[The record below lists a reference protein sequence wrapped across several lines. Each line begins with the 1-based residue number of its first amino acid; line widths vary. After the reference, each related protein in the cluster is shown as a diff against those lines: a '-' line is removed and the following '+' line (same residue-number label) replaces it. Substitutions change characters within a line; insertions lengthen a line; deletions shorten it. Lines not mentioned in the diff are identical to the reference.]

1 MDEEIKELV
10 ADCYRKSPI
19 FNKTFLAE
27 SFNTPYSPLH
37 YEVMS
42 ALDCNA
48 QRVVISAPRNLG
60 KTSLARALAIQG
72 ILYRDYEFILYV
84 SNAETL
90 SMMQTENI
98 KRELTTNREI
108 KKVFG
113 SVKVT
118 DFDEEMDESFSKHS
132 WVAFGNTLVMPRG
145 SNQQVRGFIYANTR
159 PQLIIVDDFEDKRE
173 LTNPEIRRKNKDWFW
188 TDLYRC
194 VDRYSKKWRIIYIDT
209 LKHADSLLEE
219 LLNDP
224 DWLSLR
230 LEAFDDAFNSNVPYL
245 YSNEEIKKEVEA
257 ARRNG
262 TLDQLY
268 MELRSMPIARE
279 NASFLQEFFKYYD
292 EIDLFQQDAEIENV
306 VILDPAKTAQ
316 IQSAD
321 SAIVGIGVNYKNGA
335 IYIRDVVSG
344 KMFPE
349 QIYENTFQ
357 MAKRLRARVIG
368 VEVTGLEEF
377 IKQPMTN
384 HMMMKDP
391 SYNFEL
397 VWLKARGGSPDGE
410 RGKIKRIGG
419 LVPYYRQGFVYH
431 NRTCCGKLEAQ
442 LLSFPRSGLVDVA
455 DATAYVIE
463 LLELGDRYFQNSPP
477 DTNEEG
483 GDTDFD
489 EFAELDYEEPLEGS
503 WRLV

>member
-1 MDEEIKELV
+1 M
-10 ADCYRKSPI
+10 
-19 FNKTFLAE
+19 FNKTFLPEA
-27 SFNTPYSPLH
+27 FNTPFSKLH
-37 YEVMS
+37 YRIME
-42 ALDCNA
+42 ALDSDA
-48 QRVVISAPRNLG
+48 QQIAIAAPRNLG

-72 ILYRDYEFILYV
+72 ILYRDYEFIPYV
-84 SNAETL
+84 SNSETL
-90 SMMQTENI
+90 AMMQTENI
-98 KRELTTNREI
+98 KRELTTNREVR
-108 KKVFG
+108 KVFG
-113 SVKVT
+113 SVKVS
-118 DFDEEMDESFSKHS
+118 DFEEGMDESFSKHS
-132 WVAFGNTLVMPRG
+132 WVAFGSTLIMPRG
-145 SNQQVRGFIYANTR
+145 SGQQLRGLIYGNTR

-173 LTNPEIRRKNKDWFW
+173 LENPELRRKNKDWFW

-224 DWLSLR
+224 NWLSLR
-230 LEAFDDAFNSNVPYL
+230 LELFNDSYESFVPYL
-245 YSNEEIKKEVEA
+245 YSNEDIRKEVESG
-257 ARRNG
+257 RRNG

-268 MELRSMPIARE
+268 MELRSLPTSKE
-279 NASFLQEFFKYYD
+279 NASFRQEFFRYYD
-292 EIDLFQQDAEIENV
+292 ESELFEAGDNIESV
-306 VILDPAKTAQ
+306 VIVDPAKTTQ

-321 SAIVGIGVNYKNGA
+321 SAIVGIGVDYKSGK
-335 IYIRDVVSG
+335 IYIRDIVSG

-349 QIYENTFQ
+349 DIYENAFQ

-384 HMMMKDP
+384 HMMMKG
-391 SYNFEL
+391 SQFIFEL

-431 NRTCCGKLEAQ
+431 NPICSGKLESQ

-455 DATAYVIE
+455 DATAYVVE
-463 LLELGDRYFQNSPP
+463 LLELGERYFQNSFPEP
-477 DTNEEG
+477 GEENPQ
-483 GDTDFD
+483 GDDD
-489 EFAELDYEEPLEGS
+489 EFADLDYDEPLEGS